1 MQLDSVDRA
10 ILHVMSGNGRI
21 TNSELASSVNL
32 SPSACLRRVRALEQS
47 GVILGYKAKL
57 DHAKL
62 GRGTTVFVQIS
73 LSSQQETF
81 LDQFESAIAQCPEV
95 VECHLMAGESDY
107 LVQLR
112 CSEVADYERIHRTY
126 LALLPG
132 VARLR
137 TSFALRQ
144 VNTTTPG
151 TPIRCRSD

>member
-1 MQLDSVDRA
+1 MELDSVDRA
-10 ILHVMSGNGRI
+10 ILHTIGDNGRI
-21 TNSELASSVNL
+21 TNSELASKVSL

-57 DHAKL
+57 NHAKL

-73 LSSQQETF
+73 LSSQQESY
-81 LDQFESAIAQCPEV
+81 LDQFESAIAKCPEV

-112 CSEVADYERIHRTY
+112 CGEVSDYERIHRTY

-137 TSFALRQ
+137 TSFALRR
-144 VNTTTPG
+144 VDTSASNLDAIMPK
-151 TPIRCRSD
+151 